1 MINFAPDECGAYG
14 ALRASPVHGT
24 RSNSSR
30 VETQTVVPK
39 DGDQR
44 PQCVL
49 SVKKR
54 LCHAGERVAKA
65 ESYNERQKMGRKDQR
80 IQDRIYALD
89 IWLLCDTLAGHPQF
103 VHLRVFGRAAFWC
116 CGGNGCRMALEI
128 RPIEPSAVGR
138 VNTRPVASM
147 TPPGGQ
153 KAESAPRV
161 LSSARFPTHRWVRM
175 GVGIQTII
183 AAVTLFDR
191 WVQNVLDRFALTG
204 QSNRETM
211 HRRHL
216 ALSISQWSCR

>member
-1 MINFAPDECGAYG
+1 
-14 ALRASPVHGT
+14 
-24 RSNSSR
+24 
-30 VETQTVVPK
+30 
-39 DGDQR
+39 
-44 PQCVL
+44 
-49 SVKKR
+49 

-138 VNTRPVASM
+138 VNTCPVASM
-147 TPPGGQ
+147 TPRRTEGRICATSAVVGAVSDAPLGQ
-153 KAESAPRV
+153 D
-161 LSSARFPTHRWVRM
+161 W
-175 GVGIQTII
+175 VGIQTII